1 MIRRVIVVFLS
12 FLFLL
17 VFLFNAYLFL
27 NLVDGA
33 KIVREAETK
42 TGYSLSC
49 LELYETK
56 SIANHFYP
64 DRAFQGDVIYL
75 SGILFPFWLGVS
87 IGIPLT
93 LVFVLGKQQ
102 RWHWFPLMLSTLLLI
117 AIATH
122 FRILFKLVCA
132 LE

>member
-1 MIRRVIVVFLS
+1 MIRRVIAGSLS

-17 VFLFNAYLFL
+17 VLLFNAYLLL
-27 NLVDGA
+27 NLVGGA
-33 KIVREAETK
+33 QIVREAETK
-42 TGYSLSC
+42 AGYSLSC
-49 LELYETK
+49 FELYETE
-56 SIANHFYP
+56 SIAGHFYP
-64 DRAFQGDVIYL
+64 DRALQGDIIYL

-87 IGIPLT
+87 IGVPLI
-93 LVFVLGKQQ
+93 LVFVLGRQQ
-102 RWHWFPLMLSTLLLI
+102 RWHWFPLVLSALLLI